1 MCGIVGC
8 LGFKNPREYVLNGL
22 KTLDYRGYDSA
33 GVAYYNDGIHIYKDV
48 GAVEHLMELVPND
61 IKTDIMIGHTRW
73 ATHGVPNVANTH
85 PHISNHKKICL
96 VHNGVIENYEDIK
109 KMLLE
114 KHYEFY
120 GDTDSEIVANLIEY
134 YYLRENDILG
144 SLKECM
150 SILKGS
156 YALAIIC
163 SDYTDHMYIMKNG
176 SPLII
181 GKGEGFNLVA
191 SDASPMIKYTENY
204 IELNDQE
211 YGRISKDDVEIF
223 DKYGQKVIKQY
234 IKKDIESISHDLKG
248 YPHYMLKEIEEV
260 PQTVKRILDTYTK
273 DGKYCF
279 DEKLINRLKESDH
292 IMFIACGTSY
302 HSSLVGGRYFEH
314 SNKSTS
320 KYIASEWAFDPVF
333 PGNKPFIILI
343 SQSGE
348 TADLIHCLK
357 IIKENNLESLILTN
371 TGGSTLDRNCTYSIL
386 LNAGIEVSVASTKA
400 YVAQVTVLCLLAAAI
415 VDDYQA
421 IKDLYSVLPLID
433 EIQNSYK
440 PKIMEIARAI
450 KNKEHLFYLGRS
462 FDYFLSMEASLKLK
476 EVSYIHSEAI
486 PGGELKHGPIA
497 LIEQDTPVIV
507 FITDHHTALSMRG
520 NIKEVEAR
528 GAKVYVISTERNAKE
543 SDNIVVKNYP
553 FYLSSVVVSSI
564 AFYLAYYVT
573 IEKGYNVDKPRNLA
587 KSVTVE

>member
-8 LGFKNPREYVLNGL
+8 LGFKSPREYVLNGL

-33 GVAYYNDGIHIYKDV
+33 GVAYYNDGIRIYKDV
-48 GAVEHLMELVPND
+48 GAVEHLMEIVPQD
-61 IKTDIMIGHTRW
+61 IKTNIMIGHTRW
-73 ATHGVPNVANTH
+73 ATHGVPNVVNTH

-96 VHNGVIENYEDIK
+96 VHNGVIENYEEVK
-109 KMLLE
+109 KFLLTE
-114 KHYEFY
+114 HYEFY

-144 SLKECM
+144 SLKNCM

-163 SDYTDHMYIMKNG
+163 SDYTDNMFIMKNG
-176 SPLII
+176 SPLVI
-181 GKGEGFNLVA
+181 GKGSGFNLVA
-191 SDASPMIKYTENY
+191 SDASPMIKYTEKFV
-204 IELNDQE
+204 ELNDQE
-211 YGRISKDDVEIF
+211 YGRISKDDIEIF
-223 DKYGQKVIKQY
+223 DKYGQKVIKQE

-248 YPHYMLKEIEEV
+248 YPHYMLKEIEEI
-260 PQTVKRILDTYTK
+260 PQTIKRLLDTYCK
-273 DGKYCF
+273 DGIYHF
-279 DEKLINRLKESDH
+279 DKNLINELKESDH

-314 SNKSTS
+314 YGKSTS

-333 PGNKPFIILI
+333 PGKKPFIILI

-357 IIKENNLESLILTN
+357 IIKENKYDSLILTN
-371 TGGSTLDRNCTYSIL
+371 TGGSTLDRNCTYSL
-386 LNAGIEVSVASTKA
+386 LLHAGIEVSVASTKA
-400 YVAQVTVLCLLAAAI
+400 YVAQVTLLAILAAAMEDNLQVI
-415 VDDYQA
+415 E
-421 IKDLYSVLPLID
+421 DLKSSLPLID
-433 EIQNSYK
+433 LIQSTYK
-440 PKIMEIARAI
+440 PKIMEIANAI

-462 FDYFLSMEASLKLK
+462 YDYYLSMEASLKLK

-507 FITDHHTALSMRG
+507 FITDHHTAPSMRG

-528 GAKVYVISTERNAKE
+528 GAKVYVIATERNAKE

-553 FYLSSVVVSSI
+553 FYLSSVIVSSI